1 MGSSGTS
8 RAIPN
13 IVSSIIPNASCDPF
27 ADEFTRVVERDT
39 DPTLP
44 YHKLKEKIT
53 YNRIYY
59 NPDTQHYSL
68 NEPKTSSPTVENPSV
83 PPAGGDIAPA
93 TEGSVHGPA
102 VAAGSSGAG
111 VQNAPPA
118 AATEGLSTNKQIAL
132 IKRINDA
139 KQFVDLCKKLNQK
152 VSDEILTLANTNLDP
167 DLEFHEQVNHDLWKK
182 QKYQNMIYIMTIC
195 LLM

>member
-1 MGSSGTS
+1 M
-8 RAIPN
+8 
-13 IVSSIIPNASCDPF
+13 SSIIPNASCDPF

-59 NPDTQHYSL
+59 NPDTQQYSL
-68 NEPKTSSPTVENPSV
+68 NEPQTSSPTVENPSV

-93 TEGSVHGPA
+93 TEGSVDGPA

-118 AATEGLSTNKQIAL
+118 AATEDL
-132 IKRINDA
+132 ITRINKA
-139 KQFVDLCKKLNQK
+139 KDCVAFLKTF
-152 VSDEILTLANTNLDP
+152 DEVIIPDNILKLANTNLDP

-182 QKYQNMIYIMTIC
+182 KQNTRI
-195 LLM
+195 